1 MSTLRVLVP
10 EHWPDP
16 VNAAWVLLD
25 KSNKLIGSGTS
36 EPRHWP
42 ASERTEAVLM
52 GAQISWYRVRVPRAN
67 AREQAKS
74 IRFALEEQLVKD
86 VVHQHIT
93 PTHKGAESWSVMV
106 IEQERMKHLIAQFS
120 AIGRPLDGMYGAVQT
135 IPFQEGVWSIALHD
149 QALWVRTAADMG
161 FADDLDPSAMPC
173 LLATA
178 IGQARSNSTLPHTIR
193 ILATDIRSVHH
204 QNWLEELGVPCESDE
219 EWLWHDIPADA
230 ANLLQGDFA
239 TRHRDNMLSRQL
251 KPALF
256 LLAGLLLLHL
266 MVVTVNIWVQD
277 ARLNT
282 YKQEMVQVLKHQ
294 MPGISVQNP
303 PAQLLR
309 ELNRQRTLAGNLADD
324 EPLSIL
330 ADFSRAA
337 GVDGENALQKLHYE
351 TGSMTLSLDPKMD
364 TASLIKRL
372 AMYNISATPGK
383 NEKSQLILKRV
394 RP

>member
-25 KSNKLIGSGTS
+25 KSNKLIDSGTS

-52 GAQISWYRVRVPRAN
+52 GAQFSWYRVRVPRAN

-74 IRFALEEQLVKD
+74 IRFALEEQLMKD
-86 VVHQHIT
+86 VLYQHII
-93 PTHKGAESWSVMV
+93 PTHKGTESWSVMV
-106 IEQERMKHLIAQFS
+106 IEQERMKHLVAQFS
-120 AIGRPLDGMYGAVQT
+120 AIGRPLDSLYGAVQS

-149 QALWVRTAADMG
+149 QALWVRTATDMG

-173 LLATA
+173 LFATA
-178 IGQARSNSTLPHTIR
+178 IGQARFNSTLPHTIR
-193 ILATDIRSVHH
+193 ILATDVRSVHN

-239 TRHRDNMLSRQL
+239 ARHRDNMLSRQL
-251 KPALF
+251 KPALL
-256 LLAGLLLLHL
+256 LLAGILMLHL
-266 MVVTVNIWVQD
+266 ILVTVNIWVQD

-294 MPGISVQNP
+294 MSGISVQNP

-309 ELNRQRTLAGNLADD
+309 ELNRQRTLAGYLADD
-324 EPLSIL
+324 EPLSML

-337 GVDGENALQKLHYE
+337 GADGENALQKLRYE

-364 TASLIKRL
+364 SASLIKRL
-372 AMYNISATPGK
+372 SMYNISTTPGK
-383 NEKSQLILKRV
+383 NEKSQLLLKRV